1 MRHCNYK
8 LRSAVYLAA
17 AAAPAAAAPAGGQ
30 WTPARRL
37 LARNLPVMTAQN
49 NNDISMYKVV
59 TVYLMDNEAVVHV
72 IVHLPKCQPSH
83 TLLTTPQ

>member
-17 AAAPAAAAPAGGQ
+17 AAPAGGQ
-30 WTPARRL
+30 WTRRL

-49 NNDISMYKVV
+49 NNDISMYNVV

-72 IVHLPKCQPSH
+72 IDLPKCQPSH
-83 TLLTTPQ
+83 TLLTTHQ